1 MIRCGGWRITGD
13 AINFPVCN
21 LPEEVA
27 SAFTEATS
35 GLSGAEYEPLMF
47 TAAQETAG
55 ANYMILCR
63 ETMTDEDFDVV
74 ISAMTITVPM
84 DGEPQI
90 FAVDRLF

>member
-1 MIRCGGWRITGD
+1 
-13 AINFPVCN
+13 
-21 LPEEVA
+21 
-27 SAFTEATS
+27 
-35 GLSGAEYEPLMF
+35 MF

-63 ETMTDEDFDVV
+63 ETITDEDFDVV